1 MNVSSGSD
9 ALDGFLG
16 KWQARWPEWSVL
28 EIYVPAGQRQLA
40 LAWFSL
46 LQEFEDAM
54 NVAGDPL
61 PADAKL
67 GWWAQELRDWSQ
79 QRSRHP
85 LGRVLEPH
93 YAPWSALADAL
104 SQVAHARNRP
114 LDQGTAF
121 LTIEPLARAIGNVEA
136 ALFGCSLDPDQVQAI
151 AARLLAAR
159 LQDADMQGV
168 PLRIQGQQVPTVAG
182 WAEDLLRRWPVRG
195 AGPVPRRLLSALGQL
210 RLRRS
215 LLEGGKPAH
224 RLQIL
229 WRGWRAARD

>member
-1 MNVSSGSD
+1 MSD
-9 ALDGFLG
+9 SEALEGFLG
-16 KWQARWPEWSVL
+16 KWRARWPEWSVV
-28 EIYVPAGQRQLA
+28 EVFVPHGQRRLA

-54 NVAGDPL
+54 NIAGDPL

-85 LGRVLEPH
+85 LGRILEPH
-93 YAPWSALADAL
+93 RAPWPTLADSL
-104 SQVAHARNRP
+104 SRVAHARSRP
-114 LDQGTAF
+114 LDQDTAF
-121 LTIEPLARAIGNVEA
+121 VTVEPLARAIGLVEA
-136 ALFGCSLDPDQVQAI
+136 ALFGSTLDPDHVQAI

-168 PLRIQGQQVPTVAG
+168 PMRIGAQQSPTMEVWAG
-182 WAEDLLRRWPVRG
+182 RLLRRWPTHG
-195 AGPVPRRLLSALGQL
+195 AGPLPRRLFSSLAQL

-215 LLEGGKPAH
+215 LLEGGRPMH
-224 RLQIL
+224 RLSIL
-229 WRGWRAARD
+229 WYGWRAARR

>member
-1 MNVSSGSD
+1 MNASSGSD

-16 KWQARWPEWSVL
+16 KWQARWPEWSVV
-28 EIYVPAGQRQLA
+28 EGFVPDDQRQLA

-54 NVAGDPL
+54 NIAGDPL

-79 QRSRHP
+79 QHSRHP

-93 YAPWSALADAL
+93 VAPWSALAEAL

-114 LDQGTAF
+114 LDQDTAF
-121 LTIEPLARAIGNVEA
+121 LTVEPLARAIGTVEA
-136 ALFGCSLDPDQVQAI
+136 ALFGATLHPDQVQAI

-159 LQDADMQGV
+159 LQDADMHGV
-168 PLRIQGQQVPTVAG
+168 PMRIEGHQAPTVER
-182 WAEDLLRRWPVRG
+182 WAENLLRRWPIRG

-215 LLEGGKPAH
+215 LLEDGRPAH

-229 WRGWRAARD
+229 WCGWRAARH